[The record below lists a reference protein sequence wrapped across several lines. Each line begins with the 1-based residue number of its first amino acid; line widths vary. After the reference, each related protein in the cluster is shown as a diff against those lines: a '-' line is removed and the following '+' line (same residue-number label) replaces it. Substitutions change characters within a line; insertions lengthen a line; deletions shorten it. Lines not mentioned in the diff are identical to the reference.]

1 MATVGLSSAGARTQV
16 GRQSPELHSGGGGAH
31 SQPVSRP
38 FRFRRITAAG
48 DLLIAAAAVALTVA
62 LRPAVDVALAV
73 SAMAVGWPLVLTA
86 RTGRADRLFGAKSTY
101 RDVLQA
107 LAVVVAVVAVAAA
120 ALSIPLLG
128 RSFLAAVAVLA
139 GGSIA
144 VRLAVRYRLRRLRM
158 RGRATRR
165 TLLVGPAA
173 AVTASLERF
182 SRDGERPL
190 AVVAACIE
198 DDGTA
203 PPAAVPV
210 VGTFGG
216 AAPGHDDAVRNEELV
231 HAVRQAAQRVR
242 ARTVCIAPGSEFT
255 GDRLRA
261 LSWMLGDLGIDLVTD
276 LGLSDVASHRMGLGS
291 MGSSVLVHVKQA
303 RPTGWRRAAKL
314 ATDRVLAGLIL
325 FALLPLLLTIG
336 LGVRLTDRG
345 PAIYRQVRVGRDGLF
360 FTMFKFRTM
369 YVDADLRRAEL
380 LDAADGDGPMFKMRE
395 DPRITRIGR
404 VLRKYSLDE
413 LPQLIN
419 VLRGEMSL
427 VGPRPALPEEV
438 ATYDGTA
445 RRRLAAIPGMTGLWQ
460 VSGRSN
466 LSWGETVRL
475 DLRYVDNWSY
485 AEDLQLLGRT
495 ARAVVRSTGAY

>member
-1 MATVGLSSAGARTQV
+1 MVLSWPT
-16 GRQSPELHSGGGGAH
+16 
-31 SQPVSRP
+31 
-38 FRFRRITAAG
+38 
-48 DLLIAAAAVALTVA
+48 
-62 LRPAVDVALAV
+62 VDVTLAV
-73 SAMAVGWPLVLTA
+73 SAMAALWPLVLTA
-86 RTGRADRLFGAKSTY
+86 RTGRADRLFGVRNIY
-101 RDVLQA
+101 RDVLQSLA
-107 LAVVVAVVAVAAA
+107 AVVAIVAVAAA
-120 ALSIPLLG
+120 ALSIPLG
-128 RSFLAAVAVLA
+128 RPFLAAAAVLA
-139 GGSIA
+139 CGSIA
-144 VRLAVRYRLRRLRM
+144 VRLAVHRKLRRLRM

-190 AVVAACIE
+190 AVVATCIE
-198 DDGTA
+198 DDGSA
-203 PPAAVPV
+203 PPAAIPV
-210 VGTFGG
+210 VSTIVR
-216 AAPGHDDAVRNEELV
+216 ALPGHDDAVRNEELV
-231 HAVRQAAQRVR
+231 LAVRQAAQRVR

-276 LGLSDVASHRMGLGS
+276 LGLSDVAPHRMGLGS
-291 MGSSVLVHVKQA
+291 MGSSVLMHVRQA
-303 RPTGWRRAAKL
+303 RPKGWRRAAKV

-325 FALLPLLLTIG
+325 LALLPLLLAIA
-336 LGVRLTDRG
+336 VAVKLTDRG
-345 PAIYRQVRVGRDGLF
+345 PAIYRQVRVGRNGLF

-380 LDAADGDGPMFKMRE
+380 LDSADGDGPMFKMRE

-485 AEDLQLLGRT
+485 GDDLQLLGRT
-495 ARAVVRSTGAY
+495 ARVVVRSTGAY